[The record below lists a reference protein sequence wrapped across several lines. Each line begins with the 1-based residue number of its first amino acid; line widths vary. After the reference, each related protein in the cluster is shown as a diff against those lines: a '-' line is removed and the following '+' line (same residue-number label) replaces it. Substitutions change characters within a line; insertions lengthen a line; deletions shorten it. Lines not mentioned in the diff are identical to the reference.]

1 MTKPAEPYSLE
12 DAVRD
17 GSETAQD
24 LSCRNLLSSP
34 QVLSFTDDGA
44 MVIALMAGLK
54 GHELGVAARNV
65 VAATDAAVA
74 LLLAQAWVSI
84 TARGEHWSEATPR
97 REMLTLYA
105 EDRAGNQEE
114 RMWYIHP
121 PSTPGGKKTFEVF
134 PVVRQRTL
142 LDRVGPLFLFRRF
155 LEDGLSE
162 LEARE
167 KARRVAEKQ
176 GVTEKILGVPRH
188 HMPN

>member
-1 MTKPAEPYSLE
+1 MAEPYSLE

-24 LSCRNLLSSP
+24 LSIRDLLSSP

-84 TARGEHWSEATPR
+84 TARGEQLTDATPR

-105 EDRAGNQEE
+105 EDRAGNHES

-121 PSTPGGKKTFEVF
+121 PSTPGGKKTFELFTVA
-134 PVVRQRTL
+134 RTKTL
-142 LDRVGPLFLFRRF
+142 LDRIGPLFLFHRF
-155 LEDGLSE
+155 MEDGLSE

-167 KARRVAEKQ
+167 KARRVAERH
-176 GVTEKILGVPRH
+176 GVTEKILGVPKRH
-188 HMPN
+188 SPN